1 MGIAPLS
8 WIDWGVW
15 FGGISFK
22 LDTEAD
28 YEEVPVIMAKDSD
41 QKYAGMVAAIIGI
54 VVFLLGIVGL
64 FINLFIT

>member
-22 LDTEAD
+22 LDAETE
-28 YEEVPVIMAKDSD
+28 YEWVPVMMSKD
-41 QKYAGMVAAIIGI
+41 
-54 VVFLLGIVGL
+54 FE
-64 FINLFIT
+64 